1 MDNSD
6 PKSVL
11 ESMGKGGGG
20 EKGHF
25 DKLSLLPG
33 PFLTG
38 WICLLNNVF
47 QEHVSFLLQRR
58 GQA

>member
-20 EKGHF
+20 RKDALIKHPRYQG
-25 DKLSLLPG
+25 LS
-33 PFLTG
+33 
-38 WICLLNNVF
+38 
-47 QEHVSFLLQRR
+47 
-58 GQA
+58 